1 MIDPRL
7 RPSRQERD
15 DVAALLGLAFAEGRL
30 DLREFDERVT
40 AAFAARTA
48 ADLGRLLVD
57 LPPPE
62 RPRRR
67 SRAR

>member
-1 MIDPRL
+1 MINPQL
-7 RPSRQERD
+7 RPSQRERD

-30 DLREFDERVT
+30 DAREFEERVG

-48 ADLGRLLVD
+48 ADLGRLLLD

-62 RPRRR
+62 P
-67 SRAR
+67 ARHRG

>member
-1 MIDPRL
+1 MINPRL
-7 RPSRQERD
+7 RPSQRERD
-15 DVAALLGLAFAEGRL
+15 DVATLLGLAFAEGRL
-30 DLREFDERVT
+30 DLREFEERVG

-62 RPRRR
+62 QPARRR
-67 SRAR
+67 RR

>member
-1 MIDPRL
+1 MINPQL
-7 RPSRQERD
+7 RPSQQERD

-30 DLREFDERVT
+30 DLREFEERIT

-57 LPPPE
+57 LPPPQ
-62 RPRRR
+62 PARRR
-67 SRAR
+67 